1 MDGSSFTQLGLFGKE
16 EPAFDTTFARIER
29 LDLGEG
35 AWLEFAR
42 AFLAGHD
49 VLMRALLERTLF
61 HSSERR
67 MYDRDVVVPRVTASL
82 PEDGPGHPVIA
93 SLQSALSR
101 RYATWFARVS
111 LAYYRDGRDS
121 VAWHGDYVAR
131 RLPTALVAS
140 VSLGAPRRFLVRS
153 KRGGRSHALT
163 LGWGDLLVMGGT
175 CQRTH
180 EHAIP
185 KVAHAEPRMAV
196 MFRPVWR
203 DPDSPEGSDGASG
216 A

>member
-1 MDGSSFTQLGLFGKE
+1 MTQLGLFGQE
-16 EPAFDTTFARIER
+16 EPAFDETFSRIER
-29 LDLGEG
+29 LELGEG

-42 AFLAGHD
+42 GFLAGHE
-49 VLMRALLERTLF
+49 VLMRALIEGTRF
-61 HSSERR
+61 HASERR
-67 MYDRDVVVPRVTASL
+67 MYDHDVVVPRVTASL
-82 PEDGPGHPVIA
+82 PEDGPLHPVIS
-93 SLQSALSR
+93 SLQRALSQ
-101 RYATWFARVS
+101 RYETWFARVS

-140 VSLGAPRRFLVRS
+140 VSLGTPRRFLVRP
-153 KRGGRSHALT
+153 KGGGRSHALT

-185 KVAHAEPRMAV
+185 KVAQAQPRMAV

-203 DPDSPEGSDGASG
+203 DPDDPAASRGEAGAS
-216 A
+216 